1 MDYSELSDVARI
13 KGLSAATALQR
24 LSSHPKAIGIG
35 MRISKRRGPSSS
47 LPPSFGLNE
56 EVEFPS
62 FIEVGDAV
70 VEDAEGEGVANMASR
85 RLSLSAIETSTSR
98 RRGSSRWKET
108 DGLHVRQSGRSTA
121 IPRLSSSAS
130 LRQLMRRT
138 TGTCSPTDF
147 HRPTPQVRRRSS
159 TSSIWSSMSEDNQ
172 DQEESGGVAEIAFS
186 RGLSAAKM
194 ETLQRVSS
202 EHKAMRLLCQRSF
215 R

>member
-1 MDYSELSDVARI
+1 MDCCELGDVARI
-13 KGLSAATALQR
+13 KGLSAAAALQR

-56 EVEFPS
+56 EIDFPS
-62 FIEVGDAV
+62 FIEVGNVA

-85 RLSLSAIETSTSR
+85 RLSLPAIETSTSR

-108 DGLHVRQSGRSTA
+108 DSLRKSGRSTA
-121 IPRLSSSAS
+121 VRRSSSTAS
-130 LRQLMRRT
+130 LRQLMRRGSADICT
-138 TGTCSPTDF
+138 TGTCSPVDF
-147 HRPTPQVRRRSS
+147 HRSTPQVRRRSS
-159 TSSIWSSMSEDNQ
+159 ISSIWSMSEDNQ
-172 DQEESGGVAEIAFS
+172 DQEGWGGVAEVAFS

-202 EHKAMRLLCQRSF
+202 EHKAMRLL
-215 R
+215 

>member
-1 MDYSELSDVARI
+1 MDCCELGDVARI
-13 KGLSAATALQR
+13 KGLSAAAALQR

-56 EVEFPS
+56 EIDFPS
-62 FIEVGDAV
+62 FIEVGNVA

-85 RLSLSAIETSTSR
+85 RLSLPAIETSTSR

-108 DGLHVRQSGRSTA
+108 DSLRKSGRSTA
-121 IPRLSSSAS
+121 VRRSSSTAS
-130 LRQLMRRT
+130 LRQLMRRST
-138 TGTCSPTDF
+138 SICSPTDF

-159 TSSIWSSMSEDNQ
+159 ISSIWSMSEDNQ
-172 DQEESGGVAEIAFS
+172 DQEGWGGVAEVAFS

-202 EHKAMRLLCQRSF
+202 EHKAMRLL
-215 R
+215 